1 MFDRVLVPLDRSELA
16 EQVFPAVAELAGAFG
31 SEIHLVSV
39 CPAGEREEHLA
50 CQDYMDHKAV
60 ELRARLSGSTA
71 AIRAEVIA
79 GTSAERILSYADA
92 EKFNLIIMSSH
103 GRSGINRWSL
113 GSTVNKVLRH
123 VHIPLLIVRTKEPP
137 DQDRLFSRIA
147 VPLDGSQRSLAVLP
161 SIERLASRLPGEVFL
176 VEVIEPGMHVRTFG
190 GLDWVPFRER
200 NANAADASARS
211 YLQSVATGLAQ
222 TKAQVSCE
230 VRRGEAAHEI
240 HLFADEKRC
249 TLIAM
254 CSYRES
260 RMEAWVMG
268 RVATRVLEASTQSVW
283 LVPSFADG

>member
-1 MFDRVLVPLDRSELA
+1 MFDRILVPLDRSKLA

-31 SEIHLVSV
+31 SEIHLVGV
-39 CPAGEREEHLA
+39 CPPGEREEHLV

-71 AIRAEVIA
+71 AIRAGIIV
-79 GTSAERILSYADA
+79 GTSAEGILSYADT
-92 EKFNLIIMSSH
+92 ERFDLVVMSSH

-113 GSTVNKVLRH
+113 GTTVDKVLRH

-147 VPLDGSQRSLAVLP
+147 VPLDGSERSSAVLP
-161 SIERLASRLPGEVFL
+161 SIGQLASRLPGEVFL
-176 VEVIEPGMHVRTFG
+176 IEVIEPGMHVRTFG

-200 NANAADASARS
+200 NANAAAASAKT
-211 YLQSVATGLAQ
+211 YLQGVVTGFAQ
-222 TKAQVSCE
+222 TKARVSCE
-230 VRRGEAAHEI
+230 VRKGEAAREI
-240 HLFADEKRC
+240 HVFADEKRC

-283 LVPSFADG
+283 LVPSFANG